1 MNRTLRVTD
10 VAETFVPTGEGTPS
24 WCAQAVA
31 NLNSCN
37 ALPASAVLS
46 EPLTRSQ
53 AAVMLSAALD
63 VMEAR
68 ASGGW
73 FQWN

>member
-1 MNRTLRVTD
+1 M
-10 VAETFVPTGEGTPS
+10 
-24 WCAQAVA
+24 A

-68 ASGGW
+68 DSGGW
-73 FQWN
+73 FQWD